1 MKENKQ
7 DGVLSGAFTVKLM
20 RVVNN
25 PDVVLITDKDRRF
38 VFRREMT
45 EELRRIFDYK
55 FKIYVKAYLMGSGNL
70 LLQEVVEDRN
80 W

>member
-7 DGVLSGAFTVKLM
+7 GVILSGAFTVKLM

-25 PDVVLITDKDRRF
+25 PDVVLITDKHKLF
-38 VFRREMT
+38 VFRNQMT
-45 EELRRIFDYK
+45 EELLRIFDYK
-55 FKIYVKAYLMGSGNL
+55 FKIYGKAYLMASGNL